1 MRAHLRNERMRF
13 LVKLK
18 QEAKDSKR
26 ILILVGIFLF
36 SFPSDQL
43 MHNVEL
49 NVMLCPI
56 DSMLRGG
63 MHVHVVSL
71 IVPGPTTLEVCDL
84 QPTHFSSLELEG
96 PGQVID
102 QAMRGLEIMVL
113 EIDLELLII
122 LCESGPWDINRGLS
136 GPEHIT
142 YYPVFASTRV
152 IVRLMPVVLWAQ
164 QHLQNQL
171 LVRGCLLDDMRIL
184 L

>member
-26 ILILVGIFLF
+26 ILILVGIFLL

-49 NVMLCPI
+49 NVMLCAI

-63 MHVHVVSL
+63 MHVHVVSF

-84 QPTHFSSLELEG
+84 QPTHISSLKLEG
-96 PGQVID
+96 PGQVVN
-102 QAMRGLEIMVL
+102 QAMRGFEIMVP
-113 EIDLELLII
+113 EIYLELLII
-122 LCESGPWDINRGLS
+122 LCESCPWDIYRGLS
-136 GPEHIT
+136 GPELIT
-142 YYPVFASTRV
+142 YKPVFAST
-152 IVRLMPVVLWAQ
+152 
-164 QHLQNQL
+164 
-171 LVRGCLLDDMRIL
+171 
-184 L
+184 